1 MMTDHIAAD
10 DPLLVLPRPKDVR
23 AALSRRL
30 REAEVLRRLL
40 KVTELAAIELADA
53 PQERCQAVAR

>member
-1 MMTDHIAAD
+1 MTDNIHAD

-40 KVTELAAIELADA
+40 KVSEHAATELADD
-53 PQERCQAVAR
+53 RHDRRQAVAR